1 MLVRD
6 EGLLKATKYTE
17 QQKAKSDV
25 VSSEEAVNEA
35 I

>member
-25 VSSEEAVNEA
+25 SSEEAVNEA